1 MIVLK
6 KDYLINMSKILFQTD
21 INWVFKQYL
30 IGFMENY
37 DVNYMDIYGGSIL
50 SSAIDNNLYYFIELL
65 LINGANPNVFSRFDN
80 SPLMIAIYEDNKY
93 VIKLLLEHGANPYLK
108 NKSGLSAID
117 IAFNMDKID
126 LVKVMKYSLK

>member
-1 MIVLK
+1 
-6 KDYLINMSKILFQTD
+6 
-21 INWVFKQYL
+21 
-30 IGFMENY
+30 
-37 DVNYMDIYGGSIL
+37 
-50 SSAIDNNLYYFIELL
+50 
-65 LINGANPNVFSRFDN
+65 
-80 SPLMIAIYEDNKY
+80 MIAIYEDNKY